1 MKVFSRSLIW
11 KFPITYL
18 LILGIVFF
26 LDVRVF
32 GGKEAALWNEFYW
45 EKTIV
50 LIFCTFIGV
59 LVEEL
64 IRKKKQGKEASKPS

>member
-1 MKVFSRSLIW
+1 MKVFSKSLIW

-32 GGKEAALWNEFYW
+32 GRKEAAFWNEFYW
-45 EKTIV
+45 EKAIV

-59 LVEEL
+59 LVAEF
-64 IRKKKQGKEASKPS
+64 IRLKKQGKETPKPN